1 MKHTAKILWI
11 DTKQG
16 NGIAVDLHGNEYYFD
31 RSVFKD
37 FSTAE
42 RKDLIE
48 FDINKAI
55 KDCLCAYNVFLK

>member
-31 RSVFKD
+31 RSVFRD

-42 RKDLIE
+42 GKT
-48 FDINKAI
+48 
-55 KDCLCAYNVFLK
+55 